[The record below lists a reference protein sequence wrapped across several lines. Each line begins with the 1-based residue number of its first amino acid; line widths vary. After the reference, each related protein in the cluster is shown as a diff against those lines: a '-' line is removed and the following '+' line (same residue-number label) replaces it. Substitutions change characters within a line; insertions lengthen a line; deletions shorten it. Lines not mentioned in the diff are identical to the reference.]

1 MNRKLEPA
9 QGIITWDTVRPQK
22 HLLVLQN
29 PGEQRTFFIPSLS
42 N

>member
-1 MNRKLEPA
+1 MSRKLEPA
-9 QGIITWDTVRPQK
+9 QGIINGDTVRAQK

-29 PGEQRTFFIPSLS
+29 PEEQRTFFIPSLS